1 MALWSLSLPLT
12 KAALGGFDV
21 FVVAAGRGVIAGVL
35 AVGVLVITRRPL
47 PSPDLWRPLAWT
59 ALGAVFGWPLLLA
72 LALQYTTSVHA
83 AVITSVMPLV
93 TAILAVA
100 IGGEK
105 VRRSFWWATGL
116 GTVALILFALSRG
129 GLTGGGLLPDA
140 LLIAAVFSSSW
151 SYVFGAGAARR
162 MPGWE
167 VISWVTALCLPVT
180 IPITFVA
187 WWATRGQFTPDAGE
201 WSALIV
207 LGVTSAYVGFFA
219 WYRGLAL
226 AGTAFGGQVQQV
238 QSLLAIAWSALLLGE
253 AVSWEVI
260 VTTCIVIA
268 AVVWAQRSRVVA
280 DGPIHRTNDRL
291 E

>member
-1 MALWSLSLPLT
+1 ML
-12 KAALGGFDV
+12 
-21 FVVAAGRGVIAGVL
+21 
-35 AVGVLVITRRPL
+35 TRRPL
-47 PSPDLWRPLAWT
+47 PAPDLWRPLAWT
-59 ALGAVFGWPLLLA
+59 ALGAVFGWPLLIA

-116 GTVALILFALSRG
+116 GTVALVLFALSRG

-140 LLIAAVFSSSW
+140 LFIAAVFSSSW
-151 SYVFGAGAARR
+151 SYVFGAAAARR

-180 IPITFVA
+180 IPITAVA
-187 WWATRGQFTPDAGE
+187 WWTSRDDFSPDAGE
-201 WSALIV
+201 WSALIM

-226 AGTAFGGQVQQV
+226 AGTAHGAQVQQV
-238 QSLLAIAWSALLLGE
+238 QSLLAIGWSALLLGE
-253 AVSWEVI
+253 AVSWEMI
-260 VTTCIVIA
+260 ATTCIVIA
-268 AVVWAQRSRVVA
+268 AVVWAQRSRVAA
-280 DGPIHRTNDRL
+280 DSPIHRTDNRL